1 MALHRKLVPLNRKLT
16 SNQLAVCL
24 SFGTAL
30 RQWGSH
36 QSFSGWILIR
46 EGVDAPV
53 SWALPNRLT
62 ANTDRKEVNPM
73 NPLYVGIDVS
83 SRNNVVFL
91 MKPDGSKIKNFSV
104 SNSKDGS
111 QKLVKEILAALTSFA
126 LTDVIIGLEA
136 TSVYGDNLVCF
147 LREDGSLVPYNRKI
161 HVLNPK
167 QVNKFKESYNDL
179 PKNDFVDS
187 FVIADCLR
195 FGRINKGVY
204 LDDYRYKALQ
214 NLTRARFVAVQ
225 NLTREKQ
232 RFMNVLFKKY
242 SSLAQEKVFS
252 DTFSATALAIYE
264 KFDSADTLAY
274 MDLHELTSFLPEK
287 GKNHFSNPEEVAK
300 AIQKAARSSYR
311 LPKTVNDSVNQVL
324 SISITSMKALEAQIK
339 EFDKATAAQM
349 ELIPNTLTSIKGIG
363 PVYSAGIIAEIG
375 DINRF
380 PSQAKLAKYAGLAW
394 RQHQSGE
401 FEAQNT
407 RLIRTGNRFLKYYLG
422 EAAMS
427 LVRCD
432 AEYSRFYHLKYKEVN
447 KYQHKRALALTARK
461 LVRLVYRLVKDNR
474 LYIAPKA

>member
-1 MALHRKLVPLNRKLT
+1 MT
-16 SNQLAVCL
+16 
-24 SFGTAL
+24 
-30 RQWGSH
+30 
-36 QSFSGWILIR
+36 
-46 EGVDAPV
+46 
-53 SWALPNRLT
+53 
-62 ANTDRKEVNPM
+62 
-73 NPLYVGIDVS
+73 PLYVGIDVS
-83 SRNNVVFL
+83 SRNNVVYL

-104 SNSKDGS
+104 ANSKDGS
-111 QKLVKEILAALTSFA
+111 QKLVKEILSALSSYT

-147 LREDGSLVPYNRKI
+147 LREDGSLTPYNRKI

-179 PKNDFVDS
+179 QKNDYVDS

-195 FGRINKGVY
+195 FGRINKEVY

-214 NLTRARFVAVQ
+214 NLTRARYQAVC

-252 DTFSATALAIYE
+252 DTFSATALAVYE
-264 KFDSADTLAY
+264 EFDSADTLAY
-274 MDLHELTSFLPEK
+274 MDLQELTEFLQKK

-324 SISITSMKALEAQIK
+324 SISISSIRALETQIK
-339 EFDKATAAQM
+339 QFDKAIADQM

-380 PSQAKLAKYAGLAW
+380 PNQAKLAKYAGLAW
-394 RQHQSGE
+394 RQHQSGD

-407 RLIRTGNRFLKYYLG
+407 RLIKTGNRFLKYYLG
-422 EAAMS
+422 EAALS

-432 AEYSRFYHLKYKEVN
+432 AEYSRFYHLKYNEVN

-461 LVRLVYRLVKDNR
+461 LVRLVFRLLKDNR
-474 LYIAPKA
+474 LYIAPEA